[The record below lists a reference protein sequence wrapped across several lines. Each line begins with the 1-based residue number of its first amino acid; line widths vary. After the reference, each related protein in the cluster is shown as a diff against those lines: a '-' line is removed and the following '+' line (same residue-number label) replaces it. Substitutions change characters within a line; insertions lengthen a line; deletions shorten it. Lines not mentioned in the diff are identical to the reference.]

1 MLKSEFPTDFDFLAE
16 INQLSN
22 ENEAL
27 YETRDILQ
35 QRVDEKDKK
44 LRNIRRL
51 LDEIWKELR

>member
-1 MLKSEFPTDFDFLAE
+1 MLKSEFPTDFDFLSE
-16 INQLSN
+16 VNHLRN
-22 ENEAL
+22 ENDAL

-35 QRVDEKDKK
+35 KRVDEKDNK